1 MPKMLENRILL
12 PSVSILLSPIAVF
25 QNKLV
30 TRASEQSLSA
40 ASAQG
45 VVARRM
51 ETRLAF
57 PREKHFLPASN
68 TAIYSGH
75 VQVVT

>member
-1 MPKMLENRILL
+1 MNVNLKIYTKNKKIYTQKN
-12 PSVSILLSPIAVF
+12 SIC

-51 ETRLAF
+51 ETRPAF
-57 PREKHFLPASN
+57 PRKKHFLPASN
-68 TAIYSGH
+68 T
-75 VQVVT
+75 